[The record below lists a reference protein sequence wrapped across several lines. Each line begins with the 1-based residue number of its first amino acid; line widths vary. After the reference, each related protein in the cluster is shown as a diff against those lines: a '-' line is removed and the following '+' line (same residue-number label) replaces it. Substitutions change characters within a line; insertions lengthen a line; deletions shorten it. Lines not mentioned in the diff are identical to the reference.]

1 MHAALL
7 YAFPEPDTVDE
18 PDELP
23 SNFEGLP
30 AADIDATQY
39 LDGRRIFDGA
49 LADEIEV
56 EADVAVVGED
66 FITEERDQQPRRIKT
81 DVYLDPHAGWVGCD
95 SSDGEEL
102 LINYAQATLGQRPE
116 PAVLDLEGFAERHAD
131 ELDTQGIVYS
141 QSVDEGHHRDA
152 AGAHW
157 HEDASTDRIPTE
169 GTAMLSVSYMWDG
182 IHVDGALA
190 ASGYLAIYKDWTTAT
205 FARWVAEEITPHLA
219 IEREEE
225 IQKELTSGDACAD
238 CGRES
243 DDLEPLEAAPIE
255 GPLCPVCRDKHDEAA
270 DESGGEAA

>member
-7 YAFPEPDTVDE
+7 YAFPDPDAVDE

-23 SNFEGLP
+23 SDFEGFP
-30 AADIDATQY
+30 AADVDATRY
-39 LDGRRIFDGA
+39 LDGRRIFDGT
-49 LADEIEV
+49 LAGELELDQE
-56 EADVAVVGED
+56 VAVLGED
-66 FITEERDQQPRRIKT
+66 FITTEREGRPRRIAT
-81 DVYLDPHAGWVGCD
+81 DVYLDPHAGWAGCD
-95 SSDGEEL
+95 SSTGEAL
-102 LINYAQATLGQRPE
+102 LIDYARSTLGQRPE
-116 PAVLDLEGFAERHAD
+116 PAVVDLDGFAERRAD

-141 QSVDEGHHRDA
+141 QSIDDGHHQNA

-169 GTAMLSVSYMWDG
+169 GTAMLSISYMWDG

-225 IQKELTSGDACAD
+225 LQRELTAEDTCED
-238 CGRES
+238 CGRET
-243 DDLEPLEAAPIE
+243 DDLETVAGEQ
-255 GPLCPVCRDKHDEAA
+255 LCVVCRDQRDEAN
-270 DESGGEAA
+270 GGEPA